1 MTLTVLLL
9 NACVAFT
16 GFYIISKIYHSSLFN
31 SYRLRSS
38 VIGILA
44 GALGLFLMYNAV
56 EANDMVRVDLRHLPL
71 VLLAFYGARFPLFIA
86 TLFIASTRF
95 LFGMTEQAVIAFIAT
110 FIVSIG
116 MLWIHRLLRERLFLQ
131 SIFLNVWAL
140 FIISIAVYINMGW
153 STAYV
158 SLVLSIWMIGML
170 VGLLSSILTID
181 LEQTTR
187 RAIEYKQSSERDHLT
202 GLYNRRVWDRYTAS
216 IGQENRTYNVLAL
229 DIDHFKHVNDTYG
242 HGNGDLV
249 LQQFANILKVE
260 TRAHDTVAR
269 IGGEE
274 FVILMYDLTPEK
286 VDKVANRIR
295 ERIAAELFHLNDFP
309 PIQITTS
316 VGVAHGTSLP
326 IKRMVDLADSALYQ
340 AKNEGRNQ
348 VVISTYDT
356 PEPIMT

>member
-31 SYRLRSS
+31 SQRLRSF
-38 VIGILA
+38 VIGLLG

-56 EANDMVRVDLRHLPL
+56 EANDTVRVDLRHLPL
-71 VLLAFYGARFPLFIA
+71 VLLAFYGARMPLFIA
-86 TLFIASTRF
+86 TLVIASTRF
-95 LFGMTEQAVIAFIAT
+95 LFGMTEQAFIAFIAT
-110 FIVSIG
+110 FVVSVG
-116 MLWIHRLLRERLFLQ
+116 MLWIHRLLRERLFMQ

-140 FIISIAVYINMGW
+140 FVISIAVYINMGW
-153 STAYV
+153 NTAYV
-158 SLVLSIWMIGML
+158 SLVLTIWMVGML
-170 VGLLSSILTID
+170 VGLLSSILSID
-181 LEQTTR
+181 LEKTTR
-187 RAIEYKQSSERDHLT
+187 RALEYKRSAERDHLT
-202 GLYNRRVWDRYTAS
+202 GLFNRRVWDRYTAS
-216 IGQENRTYNVLAL
+216 LGEDDRTYNILAL

-249 LQQFANILKVE
+249 LQQFADILKME

-295 ERIAAELFHLNDFP
+295 ERVATETFYLNDFP

-316 VGVAHGTSLP
+316 VGVAHGTALP

-340 AKNEGRNQ
+340 AKSDGRNQ
-348 VVISTYDT
+348 VVVSTVAS

>member
-31 SYRLRSS
+31 SQRLRSF
-38 VIGILA
+38 VIGLLA

-56 EANDMVRVDLRHLPL
+56 EANDTVRVDLRHLPL
-71 VLLAFYGARFPLFIA
+71 VLLAFYGARMPLYIA
-86 TLFIASTRF
+86 TLVIASTRF
-95 LFGMTEQAVIAFIAT
+95 LFGMTEQAFIAFIAT
-110 FIVSIG
+110 FVVSGG
-116 MLWIHRLLRERLFLQ
+116 MLWIHRLLRERLFMQ

-140 FIISIAVYINMGW
+140 FVISLAVYINMGW
-153 STAYV
+153 SAAYV
-158 SLVLSIWMIGML
+158 SLVLTIWMVGML
-170 VGLLSSILTID
+170 VGLLSSTLTID
-181 LEQTTR
+181 LEKTTR
-187 RAIEYKQSSERDHLT
+187 RALEYKQSSERDHLT
-202 GLYNRRVWDRYTAS
+202 GLFNRRVWDRYTAS
-216 IGQENRTYNVLAL
+216 LGEDGRTYNILAL

-249 LQQFANILKVE
+249 LQQFADILKVE

-295 ERIAAELFHLNDFP
+295 ERVATETFYLNDFP

-316 VGVAHGTSLP
+316 VGVANGTALP
-326 IKRMVDLADSALYQ
+326 IKQMVDLADSALYQ

-348 VVISTYDT
+348 VVVLTVAS
-356 PEPIMT
+356 PEPTMT

>member
-31 SYRLRSS
+31 SQRLRSF
-38 VIGILA
+38 VIGLLA

-56 EANDMVRVDLRHLPL
+56 EANDTVRVDLRHLPL
-71 VLLAFYGARFPLFIA
+71 VLLAFYGARMPLYIA
-86 TLFIASTRF
+86 TLVIASTRF
-95 LFGMTEQAVIAFIAT
+95 LFGMTEQALIAFIAT
-110 FIVSIG
+110 FVISGG
-116 MLWIHRLLRERLFLQ
+116 MLWIHRLLRERLFMQ

-140 FIISIAVYINMGW
+140 FVISLAVYINMGW
-153 STAYV
+153 SAAYV
-158 SLVLSIWMIGML
+158 SLVLTIWMVGML

-181 LEQTTR
+181 LEKTTR
-187 RAIEYKQSSERDHLT
+187 RALEYKQSSERDHLT
-202 GLYNRRVWDRYTAS
+202 GLFNRRVWDRYTAS
-216 IGQENRTYNVLAL
+216 LGEDDRTYNILAL

-242 HGNGDLV
+242 HVNGDLV
-249 LQQFANILKVE
+249 LQQFADILKVE

-295 ERIAAELFHLNDFP
+295 ELVATETFYLNDFP

-316 VGVAHGTSLP
+316 VGVANGTALP
-326 IKRMVDLADSALYQ
+326 IKQMVDLADSALYQ

-348 VVISTYDT
+348 VVVLTVAS
-356 PEPIMT
+356 PEPTMT

>member
-16 GFYIISKIYHSSLFN
+16 GFYIISKIYHSTLFH
-31 SYRLRSS
+31 SQFFRSFI
-38 VIGILA
+38 IGLLA

-56 EANDMVRVDLRHLPL
+56 EANDTVRVDLRHLPL
-71 VLLAFYGARFPLFIA
+71 VLLAFYGARAPLFIA
-86 TLFIASTRF
+86 TLVIASTRF
-95 LFGMTEQAVIAFIAT
+95 LFGMTEQAFIAFIAT

-140 FIISIAVYINMGW
+140 FIISLAVYINMGW
-153 STAYV
+153 NAAYV
-158 SLVLSIWMIGML
+158 SLVLTIWMVGML
-170 VGLLSSILTID
+170 VGLLSSTLTID
-181 LEQTTR
+181 LEKTTR
-187 RAIEYKQSSERDHLT
+187 RALEYKQSSERDHLT
-202 GLYNRRVWDRYTAS
+202 GLFNRRVWDRYTAS
-216 IGQENRTYNVLAL
+216 LGEDDRTYNVLAL

-249 LQQFANILKVE
+249 LQQFADILKVE

-295 ERIAAELFHLNDFP
+295 ERVATETFYLNDFP

-316 VGVAHGTSLP
+316 VGVAHGTALP

-340 AKNEGRNQ
+340 AKSEGRNQ
-348 VVISTYDT
+348 VVVSTYAS

>member
-16 GFYIISKIYHSSLFN
+16 GFYIISKIYHSTLFHSHFFRSLI
-31 SYRLRSS
+31 
-38 VIGILA
+38 IGLLA

-56 EANDMVRVDLRHLPL
+56 EANDTVRVDLRHLPL
-71 VLLAFYGARFPLFIA
+71 VLLAFYGARAPLFIA
-86 TLFIASTRF
+86 TLVIASTRF
-95 LFGMTEQAVIAFIAT
+95 LFGMTEQAFIAFIAT

-140 FIISIAVYINMGW
+140 FIISLAVYINMGW
-153 STAYV
+153 NAAYV
-158 SLVLSIWMIGML
+158 SLVLTIWMVGML
-170 VGLLSSILTID
+170 VGLLSSTLTID
-181 LEQTTR
+181 LEKTTR
-187 RAIEYKQSSERDHLT
+187 RALEYKQSSERDHLT
-202 GLYNRRVWDRYTAS
+202 GLFNRRVWDRYTAS
-216 IGQENRTYNVLAL
+216 LGEDDRTYNVLAL

-249 LQQFANILKVE
+249 LQQFADILKVE

-295 ERIAAELFHLNDFP
+295 ERVATETFYLNDFP

-316 VGVAHGTSLP
+316 VGVAHGTALP

-348 VVISTYDT
+348 VVVSTVAS

>member
-16 GFYIISKIYHSSLFN
+16 GFYIISKIYHSSLFD
-31 SYRLRSS
+31 SKHIRSFM
-38 VIGILA
+38 IGLLA

-56 EANDMVRVDLRHLPL
+56 EANDSVRVDLRHLPL
-71 VLLAFYGARFPLFIA
+71 VLLAFYGARFPLLIA
-86 TLFIASTRF
+86 TLVIASTRF
-95 LFGMTEQAVIAFIAT
+95 LFGMTEQAFIAFIAT
-110 FIVSIG
+110 FIVSLG
-116 MLWIHRLLRERLFLQ
+116 MLWIHQHLRERLFLQ

-140 FIISIAVYINMGW
+140 FVISIAVYINMGW
-153 STAYV
+153 GPAYV
-158 SLVLSIWMIGML
+158 SLVLTIWMVGML
-170 VGLLSSILTID
+170 VGLLSSTLTID
-181 LEQTTR
+181 LEKTTR
-187 RAIEYKQSSERDHLT
+187 RALEYKQSSERDHLT
-202 GLYNRRVWDRYTAS
+202 GLFNRRVWDRYTAS
-216 IGQENRTYNVLAL
+216 LGEDDRTYNILAL

-249 LQQFANILKVE
+249 LQQFADILKVE
-260 TRAHDTVAR
+260 TRAHDKVAR

-295 ERIAAELFHLNDFP
+295 ERVATETFYLNDFP

-316 VGVAHGTSLP
+316 VGVAHGTALP

-340 AKNEGRNQ
+340 AKHEGRNQ
-348 VVISTYDT
+348 VVVSTYDT
-356 PEPIMT
+356 PQPIMT